1 MKGKIM
7 TTDTTVETVQTPQE
21 IAEEFVKANT
31 TSVII
36 EEFVNHHNTI
46 ESLRRNLEY
55 AQQDAR
61 NQRARWASMA
71 ETIEDFLKT
80 HISEKD
86 SASVEELKDLADEL
100 EIELTK
106 TMRVTF
112 KIEAEYEIVVPLD
125 TNEDDISEDNFDY
138 SVSFRNTNDDWEENS
153 ESYEIND
160 FEVEEA

>member
-1 MKGKIM
+1 M
-7 TTDTTVETVQTPQE
+7 TTDTTVETVQTPQQ

>member
-1 MKGKIM
+1 M
-7 TTDTTVETVQTPQE
+7 TTDTTVETVQTPQQ

-125 TNEDDISEDNFDY
+125 ATEDDISEDNFDY
-138 SVSFRNTNDDWEENS
+138 SVSFRSTNDDWEENS

>member
-1 MKGKIM
+1 M
-7 TTDTTVETVQTPQE
+7 TTDTTVETVQTPQQ

-31 TSVII
+31 TSAII

-46 ESLRRNLEY
+46 EALRRNLEY

-61 NQRARWASMA
+61 NQRSRWASMA

>member
-7 TTDTTVETVQTPQE
+7 TTETTETVQTPQQ

-31 TSVII
+31 TSAII

-61 NQRARWASMA
+61 NQRSRWASMA

-125 TNEDDISEDNFDY
+125 ATEHDISEDNFDY
-138 SVSFRNTNDDWEENS
+138 SVSFRSTNDDWEENS